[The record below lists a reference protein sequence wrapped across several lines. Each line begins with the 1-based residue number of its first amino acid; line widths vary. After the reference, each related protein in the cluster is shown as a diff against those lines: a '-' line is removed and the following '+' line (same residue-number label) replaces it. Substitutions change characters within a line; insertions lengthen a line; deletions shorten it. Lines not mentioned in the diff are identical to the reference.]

1 MIQAGSCY
9 DSVEAKTPG
18 EMEQT
23 ALAIVHF
30 HSGWKS
36 QNLILLTH
44 NLTYTHTQLHNK
56 LKLLLFFR

>member
-1 MIQAGSCY
+1 MIQAGACH

-44 NLTYTHTQLHNK
+44 TYTQLHNK
-56 LKLLLFFR
+56 LKLLLFIR